1 MTQCVERLGHAGW
14 ALVPGAP
21 LFVAAERGGMASTF
35 RELGFVEVGVAGK
48 NRAQARLV
56 MRYEVGGVA
65 MA

>member
-1 MTQCVERLGHAGW
+1 M
-14 ALVPGAP
+14 PGAP